1 MNKVI
6 MSGNLGSDPEIRYSQ
21 AGKAVASLSLA
32 VRKRFVKE
40 GESDTDWFKC
50 TAFSKTAE
58 FCEKYL
64 HKGSKVI
71 ICGEIH
77 NDNYE
82 KDGVKHY
89 GDKITIDNIEFG
101 DSKKDSEQSNTGY
114 TTPAP
119 ADNGDEFMNIPDT
132 DMDELPFN

>member
-1 MNKVI
+1 MNKFI
-6 MSGNLGSDPEIRYSQ
+6 AMGNLGKDPEIRYTQ
-21 AGKAVASLSLA
+21 AGDPIASFSLA
-32 VRKRFVKE
+32 VRRKYSKN
-40 GESDTDWFKC
+40 GEEITDWFNCDCFK
-50 TAFSKTAE
+50 KVAE
-58 FCEKYL
+58 FAEKYL
-64 HKGSKVI
+64 RKGSKI
-71 ICGEIH
+71 LIDGEVR

-89 GDKITIDNIEFG
+89 GTKVVVNNIEFA